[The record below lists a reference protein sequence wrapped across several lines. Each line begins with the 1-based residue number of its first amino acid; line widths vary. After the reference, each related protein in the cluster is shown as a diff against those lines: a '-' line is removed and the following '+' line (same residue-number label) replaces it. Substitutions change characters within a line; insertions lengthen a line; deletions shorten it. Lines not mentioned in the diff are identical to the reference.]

1 MNAGAPGDHAVLDEV
16 TGLAKRLRL
25 KYLREAVNE
34 VVNDARSQ
42 RWDHAETL
50 RVLLAAEAAGRA
62 RSSMETKRR
71 KAGFPSGK
79 TFDAWDADR
88 SSIPAKTQRAIG
100 MLEWVARGENLVV
113 AGPSGT
119 GKSHFLEAVGHNAIE
134 AAMSVAWFSLEQLGA
149 LVRRHR
155 VDDTVAEAF
164 DALKGADLT
173 IVDDIGLLPIS
184 PDAAEGF
191 YRLVDSAY
199 EQRSIAVSSNLH
211 PSGFD
216 QIMDKTIALVLL
228 SSPEDAL
235 VAGGVE
241 CGGRSRHSHH
251 DGLRAGPGHV
261 SEPRRL
267 SSVISSRFM
276 ARAASRVSVSSRRS
290 VSSSAMRARW
300 RWLSASSSAARC
312 ST

>member
-1 MNAGAPGDHAVLDEV
+1 MSAGTPGDHAVLDEV

-50 RVLLAAEAAGRA
+50 RVLLAAEATGRA
-62 RSSMETKRR
+62 RSSMETRRR

-100 MLEWVARGENLVV
+100 TLEWVARGENLVV

-134 AAMSVAWFSLEQLGA
+134 AAMSVAWFSLEALGA

-155 VDDTVAEAF
+155 VDDTVADAF

-216 QIMDKTIALVLL
+216 QIMDKTIA
-228 SSPEDAL
+228 SAL
-235 VAGGVE
+235 VDRLLHHAHVVVTEGDSVRLIDATTGKGVVPL
-241 CGGRSRHSHH
+241 GS
-251 DGLRAGPGHV
+251 
-261 SEPRRL
+261 
-267 SSVISSRFM
+267 
-276 ARAASRVSVSSRRS
+276 
-290 VSSSAMRARW
+290 
-300 RWLSASSSAARC
+300 
-312 ST
+312 